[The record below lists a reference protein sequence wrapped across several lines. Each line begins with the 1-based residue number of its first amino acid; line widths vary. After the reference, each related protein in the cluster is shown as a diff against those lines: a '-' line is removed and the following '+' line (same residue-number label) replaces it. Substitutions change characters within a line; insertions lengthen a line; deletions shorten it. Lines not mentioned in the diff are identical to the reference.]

1 MELTIDEALQKAVEA
16 HKAGKIQ
23 EAERFY
29 TAILQ
34 TQPKHPDANHNMGV
48 LAVGVGKV
56 QEALPFFKAA
66 IEANPEIGQYWL
78 SYIDALIKLNRISD
92 AKTVFDQ
99 AKNEGI
105 NGEAFDQREASLNLN
120 HEAGASSE
128 AEQLIKKAIIHR
140 EAGEFATAIK
150 LLTNCLAEFSGN
162 AELLSLLAHCYLLN
176 GDTEIA
182 SIYLNKAK
190 AVDPHIASVGWNDVR
205 LLMKN
210 NKKSDAL
217 VIARKIMKSFPEDVE
232 GMGVIGACLR
242 VNKEIDESLLYLDKA
257 ISFNPDYP
265 EALIN
270 RGLIKLTQKDK
281 SGALSDLET
290 AHKLKPH
297 IKQIWDLV
305 INLSVEL
312 KQFE

>member
-34 TQPKHPDANHNMGV
+34 AQPKHPDANHNMGV

-56 QEALPFFKAA
+56 QESLSFFKAA
-66 IEANPEIGQYWL
+66 LEANPEIGQYWL
-78 SYIDALIKLNRISD
+78 SYIDVLIRLNRIID

-105 NGEAFDQREASLNLN
+105 KGEAFDQREASLNLN
-120 HEAGASSE
+120 HKAGASSK

-176 GDTEIA
+176 GDTENA

-217 VIARKIMKSFPEDVE
+217 VIAR
-232 GMGVIGACLR
+232 CQ
-242 VNKEIDESLLYLDKA
+242 N
-257 ISFNPDYP
+257 
-265 EALIN
+265 
-270 RGLIKLTQKDK
+270 
-281 SGALSDLET
+281 
-290 AHKLKPH
+290 
-297 IKQIWDLV
+297 
-305 INLSVEL
+305 
-312 KQFE
+312 